1 MKIFGKHSNC
11 PASHKILSYVEGS
24 LRPLARQ
31 RIARH
36 CAACDFCG
44 AEAQLFAKFKPSEE
58 DHNPAPTPTLVSVL
72 GINLPLRRTQEVVQ
86 RRAA

>member
-1 MKIFGKHSNC
+1 MKIFGKHPNC
-11 PASHKILSYVEGS
+11 PESHKILSYVEGS

-31 RIARH
+31 KIAQH

-58 DHNPAPTPTLVSVL
+58 HHNPVPTPALVTVL
-72 GINLPLRRTQEVVQ
+72 GLNLPLRRTYGEEQ